1 MSKEKMDNAK
11 MLDPNRFKIAQ
22 EMSVLPGGPMMN
34 NPMNVTNI
42 NPQVGALDGIIQYPY
57 GDSGVVNDPRLGAV
71 FPQQN
76 SGLPG
81 NLVVGRGLNGAS
93 PYGGQ
98 MQPSSSAADPLESA
112 RLAEGAAGRGLVA
125 GPMGMIGQ
133 APNADTSTLQAPL
146 SGGGVPSPQQT
157 NQVLGLQG
165 VPSTDM
171 PTGGVNMKSGKRS
184 K

>member
-1 MSKEKMDNAK
+1 MDKMDNAK
-11 MLDPNRFKIAQ
+11 MLDPNRFKIAK

-34 NPMNVTNI
+34 NPMNVTSLG
-42 NPQVGALDGIIQYPY
+42 PQVGAMDGINRYPY
-57 GDSGVVNDPRLGAV
+57 DDSGVVNDPRLGAV

-76 SGLPG
+76 SQIENNKPFGTG
-81 NLVVGRGLNGAS
+81 YNANQYGA
-93 PYGGQ
+93 Q

>member
-1 MSKEKMDNAK
+1 MDKESNAK
-11 MLDPNRFKIAQ
+11 MLDPNRFKIAK

-34 NPMNVTNI
+34 NPMNVTNLG
-42 NPQVGALDGIIQYPY
+42 PQVSSMSGINQYPY
-57 GDSGVVNDPRLGAV
+57 GDSGVENDPRLGAV

-76 SGLPG
+76 SKLPG
-81 NLVVGRGLNGAS
+81 NLVMGQGYNGSA

-98 MQPSSSAADPLESA
+98 NQPSSNAADPLESA

-133 APNADTSTLQAPL
+133 PPNADTSTLQIPL
-146 SGGGVPSPQQT
+146 SGGAPPSPQQT
-157 NQVLGLQG
+157 NQVLGLVG
-165 VPSTDM
+165 VQSTEKPS
-171 PTGGVNMKSGKRS
+171 GGVNMKSGKRS

>member
-1 MSKEKMDNAK
+1 MSKEKMDNAM

-42 NPQVGALDGIIQYPY
+42 NPQVGALDGINQYPY

-71 FPQQN
+71 FPQEN
-76 SGLPG
+76 SRIENNKPFGTG
-81 NLVVGRGLNGAS
+81 YNASQYGA
-93 PYGGQ
+93 Q
-98 MQPSSSAADPLESA
+98 MQPSSSAADPLEST

-125 GPMGMIGQ
+125 GYMGMIGQ
-133 APNADTSTLQAPL
+133 APDADTSTLQAPL